1 VGVKEWEEERE
12 VCWKYFVV
20 LDVTCIFFLEK
31 PTAKDFFKK
40 NLFSSR
46 IVKW

>member
-1 VGVKEWEEERE
+1 VWVKEWEEERE

-20 LDVTCIFFLEK
+20 LDVTCIFLEK